1 MYNVYLYIS
10 TNQNINYLLKQQHHK
25 MKNAETERLRLPE
38 VGEYSFVPAAVV
50 IGRCL
55 DQRVA
60 HVFWQKRLR
69 QSGEIALHGV
79 DNVVDGQIL
88 HERYFGDT

>member
-1 MYNVYLYIS
+1 
-10 TNQNINYLLKQQHHK
+10 

-69 QSGEIALHGV
+69 QSDEIALHGV
-79 DNVVDGQIL
+79 DNVVEGVRFFMSDTLEIPSWDCQEEDGSSL
-88 HERYFGDT
+88 MHYPR